1 MTDSSSL
8 PNHVQSID
16 PLTDELIERCVHEET
31 TRARTKHSFSMER
44 ATNER
49 SLRILVEEIGEV
61 AEAME
66 DLDLA
71 ENAVPCDPGALE
83 AADQHLLEEIIQVAS
98 AAQRWARVVMMRM
111 AAAAV
116 DPIII
121 ETKRFFTFSLY
132 GGATYWIVARDASH
146 AVSVLDGVEF
156 GDPSVPFSEAHDEDG
171 DKLAM
176 TEVTAT
182 AAEKVNVIRDDR
194 DAMSTPLTHCDIGHF
209 YSNEY

>member
-1 MTDSSSL
+1 MTDSSYL
-8 PNHVQSID
+8 PNHAPSID
-16 PLTDELIERCVHEET
+16 PLTDELIERCIREET

-111 AAAAV
+111 AVAAI
-116 DPIII
+116 DPIVVP
-121 ETKRFFTFSLY
+121 EKRFFTFHVT
-132 GGATYWIVARDASH
+132 GATYWIVASDPEH
-146 AVSVLDGVEF
+146 AAAALDGVEF
-156 GDPSVPFSEAHDEDG
+156 GDPSVPFAQAKDEDG
-171 DKLAM
+171 DPLAL
-176 TEVTAT
+176 TEITPEM
-182 AAEKVNVIRDDR
+182 AAKVNVMRDER
-194 DAMSTPLTHCDIGHF
+194 DVLTTPLTDCDLGDF
-209 YSNEY
+209 YSTDV